1 MFVNSLKKCTIVR
14 RDASAYKQVNNLARR
29 RPQHAGESWKSHDYR
44 GDKFLLFEQRF
55 RKGQISY
62 IDTILMWQI
71 KSYRTKRQIYQ
82 HIQHNINLTL

>member
-14 RDASAYKQVNNLARR
+14 RDASAYKQVNNLGGVHST
-29 RPQHAGESWKSHDYR
+29 PEKVENHTII
-44 GDKFLLFEQRF
+44 KFLLFEQRF